1 MNPARGPSRP
11 AGSLP
16 PSPGWLALNL
26 SQTSAQRHRTYFL
39 LNNKAVRLTYKERKG
54 KMRARLLTILAVY
67 TRIHAQTVPRERKK
81 TELGAVVRVCTA
93 LDFIFTHTQNKQ
105 TKEITNTLS
114 TGTGVCA
121 SQIAPVAIRP
131 LHGRRNDGCFLV
143 KLGCRLTPISRKT
156 SRCSAD
162 SRKAA

>member
-1 MNPARGPSRP
+1 
-11 AGSLP
+11 
-16 PSPGWLALNL
+16 
-26 SQTSAQRHRTYFL
+26 
-39 LNNKAVRLTYKERKG
+39 
-54 KMRARLLTILAVY
+54 MRARLLTILAVY

-131 LHGRRNDGCFLV
+131 SSPWAKERWMLPCQT
-143 KLGCRLTPISRKT
+143 RLQANAYFKEN
-156 SRCSAD
+156 
-162 SRKAA
+162 